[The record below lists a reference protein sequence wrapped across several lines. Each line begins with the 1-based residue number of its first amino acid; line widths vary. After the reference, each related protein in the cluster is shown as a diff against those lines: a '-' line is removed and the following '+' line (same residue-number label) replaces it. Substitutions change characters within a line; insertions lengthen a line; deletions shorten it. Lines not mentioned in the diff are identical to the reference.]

1 MVLLSSYGY
10 SWRSSYWF
18 VTAVVWL
25 GVLTD
30 LLVYSIIVP
39 VIPFQLED
47 LGYDH
52 ISSLT
57 GWLLFAY
64 SGGLAIST
72 LFVAVAAEKYR
83 NRQIPLLVGNIFLIG
98 SQIMF
103 MEAPVYWL
111 MCLARVLQG
120 VGSTMVWVVGMSLI
134 CDVTPADKIGQQL
147 GIAMSG
153 LTIGL
158 LLGPP
163 VGGASYT
170 TFGFRAPFI
179 IGIIFAT
186 VDLIGRI
193 LIIEVKA
200 PPQFQPDTQAAKT
213 TETTDGEDT
222 QLAVSDPEKGPLASA
237 RPSMTVEESGEGK
250 VSTEKPV
257 VEPARV
263 SADGTPELS
272 LIGVLAA
279 LVRSRRANAVAL
291 ISLVFG
297 ALAAIIDTVISVHL
311 NDVWD
316 LSSDKVGLVMLA
328 AVVPTI
334 FSPPITG
341 WLSDR
346 FGTPWLTFAGI
357 ILSIPFH
364 GMLIIEGPLA
374 VFIVGYAFENFF
386 FSGIIAPISSEL
398 AAVSRSIDGIGYAHV
413 YGVLNFFF
421 GVGSTVGPI
430 IAGQMYDHIESGWLA
445 ICLLNIGLLVTSA
458 AVALLFMSET
468 PAVLQL
474 FGALWRRK
482 TDDDARANV

>member
-1 MVLLSSYGY
+1 MAVLSSYGY
-10 SWRSSYWF
+10 HWRSSYWF
-18 VTAVVWL
+18 VTGVVWL
-25 GVLTD
+25 GILTD

-39 VIPFQLED
+39 VVPFQLEK

-52 ISSLT
+52 ISTLT

-83 NRQIPLLVGNIFLIG
+83 NRQIPLLVGNVFLIG

-134 CDVTPADKIGQQL
+134 CDVTPPDKIGQQL

-163 VGGASYT
+163 VGGASYK

-186 VDLIGRI
+186 VDLIGRF

-200 PPQFQPDTQAAKT
+200 LPQTQPAAA
-213 TETTDGEDT
+213 ETTGLDADHT
-222 QLAVSDPEKGPLASA
+222 QSDSEKGPLESA
-237 RPSMTVEESGEGK
+237 RPSVTVEDSGESK
-250 VSTEKPV
+250 PPSEKPAG
-257 VEPARV
+257 EPTRV

-311 NDVWD
+311 NAVWD
-316 LSSDKVGLVMLA
+316 LDSEKVGLVMLA

-357 ILSIPFH
+357 VLSIPFH

-398 AAVSRSIDGIGYAHV
+398 AAVARSIDGIGYAHV

-430 IAGQMYDHIESGWLA
+430 VAGQMYDHIKRGWLA
-445 ICLLNIGLLVTSA
+445 ICLLNIGLLAISGLT
-458 AVALLFMSET
+458 ALLFMSER

-474 FGALWRRK
+474 VDTVWKRRADDGAK
-482 TDDDARANV
+482 VDV